1 MSFSIEN
8 ILDKVI
14 FCTRLYP
21 GYPGNMPIK
30 NPKPGG
36 LNTRLI
42 GHLNSHM
49 RNKKIQVKIK
59 FLLGV
64 LILRCRDAN
73 GCEVQ
78 LIFSNIR

>member
-42 GHLNSHM
+42 GHLIH
-49 RNKKIQVKIK
+49 K
-59 FLLGV
+59 
-64 LILRCRDAN
+64 DP
-73 GCEVQ
+73 
-78 LIFSNIR
+78 FSMTGKPNFIGKLQYCGKLCNDRFFR